1 MSAEAIRKAFVAAAA
16 IGMLTLGAG
25 TASASDLDCSDF
37 ETPVTIV
44 NGFDPNRLDRDGN
57 GIGCESNPGEPVTS
71 DLYADLSGGDATATP
86 TPELAETGW
95 GPGEH
100 PVRWMATCGAL
111 VVGGLA
117 TVAVTRRKGAVVDG
131 RS

>member
-1 MSAEAIRKAFVAAAA
+1 MRMRKAFVGVTVAGIVA
-16 IGMLTLGAG
+16 LGGGVAVAVPG
-25 TASASDLDCSDF
+25 DLDCSDF